1 MSISV
6 LHAISVAREVS
17 SGIGDAAKKR
27 KCVTRA
33 VKIFEAAYGPDHP
46 NAKYYRNVLNAM

>member
-1 MSISV
+1 MQVAGV
-6 LHAISVAREVS
+6 LTYLGGAH
-17 SGIGDAAKKR
+17 GQLGDAAKKR